1 MHFVIGHNELQ
12 RPVTYIYIHNIMC
25 LDKHGNWGVPQKN
38 GDIGG
43 TSNVFFPFQ
52 VSTLRI

>member
-1 MHFVIGHNELQ
+1 
-12 RPVTYIYIHNIMC
+12 MC